1 MISGDRHLAEIAG
14 LSKADGLSIGYPLYE
29 VTSSSLNA
37 PSGGFTKAGVRFS
50 NEINPYRVD
59 LTFFDVNYGNIVID
73 WSAADPIVRLQ
84 VCDEAG
90 AVVLQQRA
98 SLSQL
103 QPR

>member
-1 MISGDRHLAEIAG
+1 
-14 LSKADGLSIGYPLYE
+14 
-29 VTSSSLNA
+29 
-37 PSGGFTKAGVRFS
+37 
-50 NEINPYRVD
+50 
-59 LTFFDVNYGNIVID
+59 VID